1 MLGKHVRWLTTTTR
15 YRFLSL
21 PFPPTSVSASDVLTG
36 DDTREIRHEP
46 VGDKLS
52 RGLRFQRRESR
63 SCLEIE
69 TLRLWLYPT
78 WCLNY
83 ATAWDNG
90 FRWCSF
96 GGSIANVNARNLL
109 AMLRGLLSLAAFP
122 LRSGPNFSSFLSFL
136 SPFFFFLFFLS
147 RSTLI
152 TAVEN
157 VSSTRGWLRSSLPRL
172 IAGEN
177 REQRNFYFVC
187 RALIRKR
194 GGRPPFYENSAHRGI
209 LDIFPTRKLTK

>member
-136 SPFFFFLFFLS
+136 SPFFFFLFLS
-147 RSTLI
+147 FFFKSKYPYHR
-152 TAVEN
+152 
-157 VSSTRGWLRSSLPRL
+157 RGKCKLHSRL
-172 IAGEN
+172 ASIVAASVN
-177 REQRNFYFVC
+177 C
-187 RALIRKR
+187 R
-194 GGRPPFYENSAHRGI
+194 
-209 LDIFPTRKLTK
+209 